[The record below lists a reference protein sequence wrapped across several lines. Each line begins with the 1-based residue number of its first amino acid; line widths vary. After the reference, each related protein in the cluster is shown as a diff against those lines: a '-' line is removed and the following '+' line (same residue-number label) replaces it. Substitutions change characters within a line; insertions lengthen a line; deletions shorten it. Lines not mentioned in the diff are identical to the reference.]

1 MKQQESEQDKENK
14 IIKYVNIAALIF
26 GAALLFSAC
35 ENDIEKI
42 KAFDSSEIRPVVRA
56 ENYETTFTDSG
67 AVRFF
72 LKAPVL
78 ERYDEIDGQPPYSL
92 FPDGVEIIRYDNR
105 GKMASHITARYAKQ
119 LVKEK
124 KWEARNDVVILTEQG
139 DTIKT
144 DFLIFD
150 EQDEKAYNNDEYVKV
165 IRPDAILTGYGFEYY
180 SATNYKFKKPTG
192 VIEVEMNTAPREE
205 TGADSLGLNRPA
217 LSDDLPSPQRQPA
230 LREEF
235 PELQK
240 PDSIQQIQ

>member
-26 GAALLFSAC
+26 GAAILFGAC

-67 AVRFF
+67 IVRFY
-72 LKAPVL
+72 LTAPIL
-78 ERYDEIDGQPPYSL
+78 ERYDDMDGDPPFSE
-92 FPDGVEIIRYDNR
+92 FPAGVEIIRYDNR
-105 GKMASHITARYAKQ
+105 GNISSRITSRYAKQ

-124 KWEARNDVVILTEQG
+124 KWEARNDVVILTEKG

-150 EQDEKAYNNDEYVKV
+150 ERDEKAYNNDEYVKV
-165 IRPDAILTGYGFEYY
+165 IRPDAILTGYGFEYF

-192 VIEVEMNTAPREE
+192 VIEVEMNTPPREE
-205 TGADSLGLNRPA
+205 TNVDSTGFNRPVLHDEPPRPQQPA
-217 LSDDLPSPQRQPA
+217 AIQDSPQQ
-230 LREEF
+230 L
-235 PELQK
+235 
-240 PDSIQQIQ
+240 DTIQQLQQP